1 MKILLLTIGLLI
13 ILVKGLMGTANANQ
27 NLDKLTLDDGQ
38 QFSYQQLLLKH
49 KLTGMSLVV
58 VDDYKIVYTKTAG
71 LKEHGS
77 NQLVDEYTAFS
88 TASISKAVTGTIAV
102 MLAEKGVIDLDL
114 PVSQYLKSW
123 VLPASPLTKNKA
135 ITIRHLLTHTA
146 GMTQGGF
153 ADFYL
158 GDDIPTLI
166 ESLNGQKLPRYNKP
180 ISVKFEP
187 ETDWDYSGGGYVIA
201 QVAIEDVTG
210 KTLAQLA
217 EEMLFKPLG
226 MSHSTMYQ
234 HGHPKFLNNVAKVHD
249 SEQKVIGTGLPICP
263 QIAPSGMWST
273 ALDMAKFV
281 IEYQKALAGL
291 PTKVISRSVAKKTTK
306 IETIKKVGGWSAGWM
321 RFEAQGNLDWFSHGG
336 SNTGTGGHVMGSMEG
351 GRGIMVFM
359 NGPTPNRNPA
369 INMVIDS
376 TVKTLKWH
384 QPLVASKQIPS
395 NPAVVNL
402 VGRYLSP
409 FDTVITIEKAGD
421 KLIFNDPN
429 GMGGGSYKG
438 EMVYMGNGKF
448 ALDELP
454 SDVSLSNHPDN
465 DQPYLT
471 FHRKGTSFSEPVMR
485 KLGDS
490 ERLPFEVA
498 KIEGFDDTLTAYQEW
513 KKQFPESRFVTANAL
528 NRAGYTELTAHNY
541 KAAVTLFRVFTA
553 LYPDNGNAF
562 DSLGEAY
569 LAMGEKNLAVINYE
583 LSLKLNP
590 ENTHARE
597 VLEKLKSQ
605 R

>member
-1 MKILLLTIGLLI
+1 M
-13 ILVKGLMGTANANQ
+13 
-27 NLDKLTLDDGQ
+27 
-38 QFSYQQLLLKH
+38 
-49 KLTGMSLVV
+49 
-58 VDDYKIVYTKTAG
+58 
-71 LKEHGS
+71 
-77 NQLVDEYTAFS
+77 
-88 TASISKAVTGTIAV
+88 VTGTIAV

-291 PTKVISRSVAKKTTK
+291 KPSRKW
-306 IETIKKVGGWSAGWM
+306 EVG
-321 RFEAQGNLDWFSHGG
+321 
-336 SNTGTGGHVMGSMEG
+336 V
-351 GRGIMVFM
+351 
-359 NGPTPNRNPA
+359 
-369 INMVIDS
+369 
-376 TVKTLKWH
+376 
-384 QPLVASKQIPS
+384 
-395 NPAVVNL
+395 
-402 VGRYLSP
+402 
-409 FDTVITIEKAGD
+409 
-421 KLIFNDPN
+421 
-429 GMGGGSYKG
+429 
-438 EMVYMGNGKF
+438 
-448 ALDELP
+448 
-454 SDVSLSNHPDN
+454 
-465 DQPYLT
+465 
-471 FHRKGTSFSEPVMR
+471 
-485 KLGDS
+485 
-490 ERLPFEVA
+490 
-498 KIEGFDDTLTAYQEW
+498 
-513 KKQFPESRFVTANAL
+513 
-528 NRAGYTELTAHNY
+528 RAG
-541 KAAVTLFRVFTA
+541 
-553 LYPDNGNAF
+553 
-562 DSLGEAY
+562 
-569 LAMGEKNLAVINYE
+569 
-583 LSLKLNP
+583 
-590 ENTHARE
+590 
-597 VLEKLKSQ
+597 
-605 R
+605 